1 MSLVA
6 QQVMN
11 KVVVEGKRN
20 NYKPELYR
28 FAVFIAK
35 SLEIVSQRQAFTV
48 IDIT

>member
-1 MSLVA
+1 
-6 QQVMN
+6 MN
-11 KVVVEGKRN
+11 KVVFDKIN
-20 NYKPELYR
+20 KYKPELYR